1 MATRGAIDLSFNA
14 DLSNLTKQLA
24 QMPNVTEKEAKEMV
38 KALEKQFKSAE
49 RAAERAAKKTEAAF
63 KRAGKGSRGAVKN
76 THDLSEGMV
85 ELGDTAGDADSA
97 LKAIG
102 GAIGMVSPEAEK
114 AFSSIGELG
123 GGLEGVIKSVKGGVG
138 PLAILTAAVA
148 AGAFAWNHY
157 KEKVEEAEQ
166 KAKDMAEAA
175 QEMADAVNAFQSDVA
190 LIQLENLVATGE
202 EHIDVLNRRKAE
214 MKAAAVSSDVMAA
227 AIKKQQEAQQR
238 FNNAKAAEAKALA
251 DSLAGNTRNA
261 RAHAEAKAELELA
274 TKVLTRRNATLDAQ
288 RAKEAK
294 IAETLF
300 QTGKA
305 HEANRKATKKG
316 TSAIDEQAAAIDK
329 LIEEAN
335 KLGQEPKTK
344 LEEMSDLLDALATA
358 SLESSEAMVKLA
370 PAIAKVEA
378 AFDKLDAAEQ
388 AAELKAETEEA
399 AKRFDDLANKA
410 SAMGPKLSPLET
422 ARKLMGELRSEIG
435 GNQEA
440 AERLIPVMNDLQ
452 GTIDR
457 LETDEARAKLQALAN
472 TMGAFGAN
480 ITGALSNLAQLN
492 LSEVTDAGRASLDR
506 FDERAQS
513 LGDQLDAINT
523 QISESTNDRVR
534 AELEAERGLIE
545 ARITAN
551 EQAKTKETQAANEAV
566 GRAFRL
572 QKAANLSQ
580 IAMNTAVGIM
590 RAFVD
595 PGGPAGVAFAATIAA
610 LGGTQAAIVS
620 AQEPPTMHLGGMI
633 KPDERM
639 IRARVGEGVLTQQGM
654 SAIGGEAGLRAA
666 NGGAGVGGSIV
677 VQQVYK
683 HRVLDTVL
691 TDSIKRGGPITAE
704 LNKRNRRGR
713 RNPHRRAG

>member
-76 THDLSEGMV
+76 THELSEGMV

-166 KAKDMAEAA
+166 KAKDMATAA
-175 QEMADAVNAFQSDVA
+175 QEMAEMVNAFQSDVA
-190 LIQLENLVATGE
+190 IIELEHLVATGE
-202 EHIDVLNRRKAE
+202 KHIDVLNRRKAE
-214 MKAAAVSSDVMAA
+214 MKAAAVSSDVMAQ
-227 AIKKQQEAQQR
+227 AIKKQQEAQDR
-238 FNNAKAAEAKALA
+238 FNKAKRVEAKLSKDSRALIDGTYKDAQGELALA
-251 DSLAGNTRNA
+251 TVMLQ
-261 RAHAEAKAELELA
+261 
-274 TKVLTRRNATLDAQ
+274 RRNERLDGQ

-294 IAETLF
+294 LAETLF

-316 TSAIDEQAAAIDK
+316 TSAIDKQAAAIDK

-358 SLESSEAMVKLA
+358 SLESSEAMIKLA

-399 AKRFDDLANKA
+399 AKRFDELANKA

-435 GNQEA
+435 GSQEA

-457 LETDEARAKLQALAN
+457 LETDEARAKLEALAN

-523 QISESTNDRVR
+523 QISESTNERVT
-534 AELEAERGLIE
+534 AELEAERAMIE

-566 GRAFRL
+566 ARAFRL

-580 IAMNTAVGIM
+580 IAMNTAVAVM
-590 RAFVD
+590 RAFSD
-595 PGGPAGVAFAATIAA
+595 TGPIAGPAFAATIGA
-610 LGGTQAAIVS
+610 LGATQAAIVA

-654 SAIGGEAGLRAA
+654 NAIGGEAGLRAA

>member
-1 MATRGAIDLSFNA
+1 
-14 DLSNLTKQLA
+14 
-24 QMPNVTEKEAKEMV
+24 
-38 KALEKQFKSAE
+38 
-49 RAAERAAKKTEAAF
+49 
-63 KRAGKGSRGAVKN
+63 
-76 THDLSEGMV
+76 
-85 ELGDTAGDADSA
+85 
-97 LKAIG
+97 
-102 GAIGMVSPEAEK
+102 
-114 AFSSIGELG
+114 
-123 GGLEGVIKSVKGGVG
+123 
-138 PLAILTAAVA
+138 
-148 AGAFAWNHY
+148 
-157 KEKVEEAEQ
+157 
-166 KAKDMAEAA
+166 
-175 QEMADAVNAFQSDVA
+175 
-190 LIQLENLVATGE
+190 
-202 EHIDVLNRRKAE
+202 
-214 MKAAAVSSDVMAA
+214 
-227 AIKKQQEAQQR
+227 
-238 FNNAKAAEAKALA
+238 
-251 DSLAGNTRNA
+251 
-261 RAHAEAKAELELA
+261 
-274 TKVLTRRNATLDAQ
+274 
-288 RAKEAK
+288 
-294 IAETLF
+294 
-300 QTGKA
+300 
-305 HEANRKATKKG
+305 
-316 TSAIDEQAAAIDK
+316 
-329 LIEEAN
+329 
-335 KLGQEPKTK
+335 
-344 LEEMSDLLDALATA
+344 
-358 SLESSEAMVKLA
+358 
-370 PAIAKVEA
+370 
-378 AFDKLDAAEQ
+378 DKLDAAEQ

-691 TDSIKRGGPITAE
+691 TDSIKRGGPI
-704 LNKRNRRGR
+704 
-713 RNPHRRAG
+713 

>member
-1 MATRGAIDLSFNA
+1 MPAPIDVSFRA

-63 KRAGKGSRGAVKN
+63 NRAGKGSRGAVKN
-76 THDLSEGMV
+76 THELSEGMV

-166 KAKDMAEAA
+166 KAKDMATAA
-175 QEMADAVNAFQSDVA
+175 QEMAEMVNAFQSDVA
-190 LIQLENLVATGE
+190 IIELEHLVATGE
-202 EHIDVLNRRKAE
+202 KHIDVLNRRKAE
-214 MKAAAVSSDVMAA
+214 MKAAAVSSDVMAQ
-227 AIKKQQEAQQR
+227 AIKKQQEAQDR
-238 FNNAKAAEAKALA
+238 FNKAKRVEAKLSKDSRALIDGTYKDAQGELALA
-251 DSLAGNTRNA
+251 TVMLQ
-261 RAHAEAKAELELA
+261 
-274 TKVLTRRNATLDAQ
+274 RRNERLDGQ

-294 IAETLF
+294 LAETLF

-316 TSAIDEQAAAIDK
+316 TSAIDKQAAAIDK

-358 SLESSEAMVKLA
+358 SLESSEAMIKLA

-399 AKRFDDLANKA
+399 AKRFDELANKA

-435 GNQEA
+435 GSQEA

-523 QISESTNDRVR
+523 QISESTNERVT
-534 AELEAERGLIE
+534 AELEAERAMIE

-566 GRAFRL
+566 ARAFRL

-654 SAIGGEAGLRAA
+654 NAIGGEAGLRAA

>member
-76 THDLSEGMV
+76 THELSEGMV

-166 KAKDMAEAA
+166 KAKDMATAA
-175 QEMADAVNAFQSDVA
+175 QEMAEMVNAFQSDVA
-190 LIQLENLVATGE
+190 IIELEHLVATGE
-202 EHIDVLNRRKAE
+202 KHIDVLNRRKAE
-214 MKAAAVSSDVMAA
+214 MKAAAVSSDVMAQ
-227 AIKKQQEAQQR
+227 AIKKQQEAQDR
-238 FNNAKAAEAKALA
+238 FNKAKRVEAKLSKDSRALIDGTYKDAQGELALA
-251 DSLAGNTRNA
+251 TVMLQ
-261 RAHAEAKAELELA
+261 
-274 TKVLTRRNATLDAQ
+274 RRNERLDGQ

-294 IAETLF
+294 LAETLF

-316 TSAIDEQAAAIDK
+316 TSAIDKQAAAIDK

-358 SLESSEAMVKLA
+358 SLESSEAMIKLA

-399 AKRFDDLANKA
+399 AKRFDELANKA

-435 GNQEA
+435 GSQEA

-457 LETDEARAKLQALAN
+457 LETDEARAKLEALAN

-523 QISESTNDRVR
+523 QISESTNERVT
-534 AELEAERGLIE
+534 AELEAERAMIE

-566 GRAFRL
+566 ARAFRL

-580 IAMNTAVGIM
+580 IAMNTAVAVM
-590 RAFVD
+590 RAFSD
-595 PGGPAGVAFAATIAA
+595 TGPIAGPAFAATIGA
-610 LGGTQAAIVS
+610 LGATQAAIVA
-620 AQEPPTMHLGGMI
+620 AQEPPSMHLGGMI

-654 SAIGGEAGLRAA
+654 NAIGGEAGLRAA